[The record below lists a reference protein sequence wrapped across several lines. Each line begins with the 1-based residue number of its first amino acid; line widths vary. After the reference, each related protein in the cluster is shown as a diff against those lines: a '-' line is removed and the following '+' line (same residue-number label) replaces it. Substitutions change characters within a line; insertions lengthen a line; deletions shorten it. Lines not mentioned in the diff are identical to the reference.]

1 MDQLDDDYAIGLDL
15 GTTFSCIG
23 VYKNGGV
30 KIIPNR
36 LSEKSTPSLVIMVD
50 DEKDG
55 FKPVVGEDT
64 IDYLVKNYDTCIYEV
79 KRLIGR
85 DYSDPE
91 FQKEIEKLPFNI
103 VNNNGFPEVEIK
115 IKGKSRTFSP
125 VEISSLIIKKMI
137 LNAENY
143 LNKKINKI
151 IITVPA
157 NFNDS
162 QRKLTKKAAESLGL
176 KVIRVINE
184 PTAAALSYGFDKKNK
199 INENILVFDLGGGT
213 FDVSILSIKEDE
225 KNPDEASFK
234 VLATSGDTHLGG
246 EDFDNELVEYFLKK
260 RKDQEKEIRKDK
272 QAIKKLKIA

>member
-30 KIIPNR
+30 KIIPNK

-91 FQKEIEKLPFNI
+91 FQKEKEKLPFNI
-103 VNNNGFPEVEIK
+103 VNNNDFPEVEIK

-225 KNPDEASFK
+225 NNPDKASFK

-246 EDFDNELVEYFLKK
+246 EDFVMN
-260 RKDQEKEIRKDK
+260 
-272 QAIKKLKIA
+272 

>member
-36 LSEKSTPSLVIMVD
+36 LSEKSTPSVVIMVE
-50 DEKDG
+50 DEKDR

-64 IDYLVKNYDTCIYEV
+64 INYLVKNYDTCIYEV

-246 EDFDNELVEYFLKK
+246 EDFVMN
-260 RKDQEKEIRKDK
+260 
-272 QAIKKLKIA
+272 